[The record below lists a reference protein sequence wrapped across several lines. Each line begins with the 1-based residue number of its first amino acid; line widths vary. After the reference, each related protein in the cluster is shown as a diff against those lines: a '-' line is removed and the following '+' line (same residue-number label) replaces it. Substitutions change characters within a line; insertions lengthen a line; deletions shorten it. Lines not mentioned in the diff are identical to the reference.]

1 MAEIVL
7 DEVTK
12 RFPDGALAV
21 DKFSMDIAD
30 GEFVILVGPS
40 GCGKST
46 TLNMIAG
53 LEDITEGELRIGGQV
68 VNNKAPKD
76 RDIAMVFQSYA
87 LYPHM
92 TVRQNMGFALKLA
105 KTPQATIDE
114 KVEEAARILDLTQHL
129 DRRPANLS
137 GGQRQR
143 VAMGR
148 AIVRDPSVFLMDEPL
163 SNLDAKLRV
172 QMRTEVSRIQRRLGT
187 TTVYVTH
194 DQTEAMTLG
203 DRVAVMRSG
212 LLQQLGSP
220 KELYD
225 SPVNLFVAG
234 FIGSPAMN
242 FMGGTLEEG
251 VLRTSLG
258 DFRLSDR
265 LRREVESAGSGREV
279 IVGLRPENFEDAAMV
294 SADARPNGI
303 TFRTSIDVLESM
315 GSDVFVY
322 FTQARDQGVNAA
334 ELEELAED
342 SGRADT
348 GASGDTVVARL
359 DAATGV
365 REGQEA
371 ELWVD
376 GRSMHVFDPATGR
389 NLSLAASDD
398 GGSAAVR
405 RTSGGTASGQAAASD
420 AGTGSAGTGQSGSG
434 QPVSGGAGAG
444 EEVT

>member
-1 MAEIVL
+1 VADIVL
-7 DEVTK
+7 DNITK

-21 DKFSMDIAD
+21 DKVSMAIAD

-53 LEDITEGELRIGGQV
+53 LEDITEGELRIGGKV
-68 VNNKAPKD
+68 VNNAAPKD

-114 KVEEAARILDLTQHL
+114 KVNEAARILDLTQHL

-148 AIVRDPSVFLMDEPL
+148 AIVRDPSAFLMDEPL

-212 LLQQLGSP
+212 LLQQVGSP
-220 KELYD
+220 KDLYD
-225 SPVNLFVAG
+225 QPDNLFVAG

-242 FMGGTLEEG
+242 FLPATLEEG
-251 VLRTSLG
+251 KLRTPLG
-258 DFRLSDR
+258 DMPVSDR
-265 LRREVESAGSGREV
+265 LRRALAGSQVGRQV
-279 IVGLRPENFEDAAMV
+279 IVGVRPENFEDAAIV
-294 SADARPNGI
+294 SPDARRNGI
-303 TFRTSIDVLESM
+303 TFRASIDVLESM
-315 GSDVFVY
+315 GADVYVY
-322 FTQARDQGVNAA
+322 FTKDIEQGVNAA
-334 ELEELAED
+334 ELEELARD

-348 GASGDTVVARL
+348 GGSGDTVVARL
-359 DAATGV
+359 DPET
-365 REGQEA
+365 RIHEGDDA

-376 GRSMHVFDPATGR
+376 ARAMHVFDPASGR
-389 NLSLAASDD
+389 NMSLDGED
-398 GGSAAVR
+398 GGP
-405 RTSGGTASGQAAASD
+405 GTAAGQAS
-420 AGTGSAGTGQSGSG
+420 
-434 QPVSGGAGAG
+434 PG
-444 EEVT
+444 EAVT